1 MQNITAV
8 VLTKNEEVNL
18 KRCLDSLS
26 FCDEII
32 IIDDNSTDKTLEI
45 ASRYKSIVFNRSL
58 NEDFSAQRN
67 FALAKAKGIWVL
79 FIDAD
84 EIVPDALAY
93 EIQNTIGQKI
103 FNGFYIKRTDI
114 LWGEKLKYGETGK
127 IKLLRLAKKDSG
139 LWEGKIHE
147 RWNVAKPVGILQNP
161 IQHFPHKTL
170 REFLKEINFYTD
182 IRAGE
187 LKEKNVKASFWDML
201 SYPSG
206 KFMINY
212 VFKRGFMDGIAGLI
226 FAVTMSFHSFLVRGK
241 LWYLNRL

>member
-1 MQNITAV
+1 MQNITAA

-18 KRCLDSLS
+18 ERCLDSLS

-45 ASRYKSIVFNRSL
+45 AARYKAILYNRSL
-58 NEDFSAQRN
+58 NEDFSTQRN
-67 FALAKAKGIWVL
+67 FALTKAKGTWVL

-103 FNGFYIKRTDI
+103 FNGFYIKRMDI
-114 LWGEKLKYGETGK
+114 LWGKKHRYGETGK

-147 RWNVAKPVGILQNP
+147 RWNVAKPVGILQNS

-182 IRAGE
+182 IRARE
-187 LKEKNVKASFWDML
+187 LEEKNVKASFWDIL

-206 KFMINY
+206 KFMVNY
-212 VFKRGFMDGIAGLI
+212 VFKRGFMDGIGGLI

-241 LWYLNRL
+241 LWYLNQL